1 MATFK
6 ITGIQFE
13 IWKSDDIKRRSVVE
27 VTHGHCFANGVS
39 LSGGPFDSRL
49 GIWRNMYEKCV
60 TCKCTGEKCVGHFGH
75 FVLPEVF
82 VHPLFTKAL
91 TTLLTSHCLHCYKVH
106 LKRGTCGNCGVKV
119 GVLKSGGK
127 VCSNCNVPRTL
138 NSHCVHCNAL
148 KHVVKVDDT
157 GRLKIGGLAVDSI
170 LNTSDGIGELLGN
183 IPNARR
189 YMMSVIPI
197 PPSVIRPPNV
207 TSGKTV
213 RGQSDMTLNI
223 VEIIKISKS
232 LTGAL
237 ERNDPR
243 HALDEIRRMLF
254 EQISVYISNSSSIA
268 DHFKK
273 NTANLQGILD
283 RLKGKQGRF
292 RMNLMGK
299 RSNYTART
307 VVSGDPNI
315 KIGELGVPI
324 SVADTLTKPVKI
336 NKYNEKYWNN
346 VLRTNPDL
354 IKRVEDADGTQINL
368 RYVSTSTIQLGFGH
382 VIYRSLIDGDW
393 VIFNRQPSLHKQSLM
408 AHQIKILPFSSFRMN
423 LSATSPYNADFDGDE
438 MNIHVPQTVLATAEI
453 ASICAV
459 STQFISK
466 TSNKPCMGIV
476 QDTLLT
482 AFRATA
488 NDTIID
494 DVVWTTAISG
504 LGLSYLK
511 RANTI
516 DRFNNR
522 SQHSGRDLVSLIL
535 PEDLFYKHGD
545 VNIEHGMLLTGQLS
559 KRVLGT
565 SSGSLIHILINDYS
579 GKRAATF
586 INQFQLVMQCYMAN
600 NGFSVGLSDCL
611 LSKKAMKLIKES
623 NAKTELEFEKL
634 LSEKGTLP
642 ILQGQSAE
650 DTFEHHA
657 NVILNKNRD
666 RTGRIA
672 VEYTGIENRFTNM
685 TRAGSKGSA
694 INLSQIMACV
704 GQQNVNGTR
713 VQSKLYGRTLPQFEI
728 NDRGPDAAGY
738 VRHSYVQGLEP
749 HEFFFHTMAGRE
761 GLVDTAIKTAGSGY
775 LQRRLVKAMENIVI
789 EYDYSARDE
798 GRLIQFVFGDDAR
811 DAEGIEFQEV
821 DFLLLKPKAFKK
833 LFVCR
838 GTLKEVVEIRK
849 SIDLFEAIDMI
860 RDANSRFDRKF
871 PLAVPIKRLID
882 KCLRS
887 NTEGDVFT
895 NVNDTFEGV
904 PLHHLHKRW
913 AQYPPLYRAF
923 FTASLASKRLVHQYK
938 FNAIQLTALMHDI
951 ERYWRTSGCQPGEC
965 VGAVAAQSVGE
976 PATQLTLNTFHH
988 AGVSAKNATLGIP
1001 RLTELVNCS
1010 HHPKTP
1016 NMVVYF
1022 KSPMNTKLH
1031 YILELQT
1038 KFAPVSLSRLVDSV
1052 SFKFF
1057 ELAPQYESFS
1067 AFPDPDI
1074 DHISGGLFAC
1084 IVLKRNICFELR
1096 ISIATI
1102 VNSMYG
1108 AFPKNQH
1115 GSYRII
1121 YPENSD
1127 GASNLI
1133 YIAAPSALVSDS
1145 PISEQP
1151 LVFTGDIFCHPLY
1164 SKLYDTVTG
1173 LISNLC
1179 IGGMDGI
1186 EASTISRN
1194 KRKRYQKHILAIDS
1208 EWVAYVK
1215 GSRLLDMCQLKDVDS
1230 SRIYSNDI
1238 HDTRKTFGIEMA
1250 RNSMKNEIRSVLQ
1263 FDGSYLNIRH
1273 IALLVDWM
1281 TFQGRLVPFTRFGL
1295 SQMSNSVLKLA
1306 SFERVMHF
1314 IVNGAIEETYD
1325 DCRGCSERIIL
1336 GQPVRVGT
1344 GSIDCFLDIDKC
1356 KEVIVE
1362 KITDVWEEST
1372 EVGEMGA
1379 PFQDVPEFKWDC
1391 GQTWS
1396 SGPTQS
1402 PLLPIFPHAATAATA
1417 DNFKIDNF
1425 KIDATRAKPI
1435 PMADIRTRFDKPYI
1449 PLSPP
1454 YNPGSPMDE
1463 ESMIEEPYRPTS
1475 PTEEPTPMDEEPYRP
1490 TSPIDYT
1497 D

>member
-1 MATFK
+1 MSTFK

-13 IWKSDDIKRRSVVE
+13 IWKSEDIKKRSVVE

-39 LSGGPFDSRL
+39 LSGGPFDSRM

-60 TCKCTGEKCVGHFGH
+60 TCQCTGEQCVGHFGH
-75 FVLPEVF
+75 FTLPEAI
-82 VHPLFTKAL
+82 VHPLFTKPL
-91 TTLLTSHCLHCYKVH
+91 TVLLEKHCLHCFKMH
-106 LKRGTCGNCGVKV
+106 LKRGICGNCGLKV
-119 GVLKSGGK
+119 GVLKSSGK
-127 VCSNCNVPRTL
+127 MCSNCSVQRPL

-148 KHVVKVDDT
+148 KSTVKVDET
-157 GRLKIGGLAVDSI
+157 GSLKIGGLPVDSI
-170 LNTSDGIGELLGN
+170 LNTKEGIVELLLN
-183 IPNARR
+183 IPKAQR

-232 LTGAL
+232 LESAL
-237 ERNDPR
+237 ERNDLR

-336 NKYNEKYWNN
+336 TSYNESYWNN
-346 VLRTNPDL
+346 VLRTNPGL
-354 IKRVEDADGTQINL
+354 IKRVEAADGTQINL
-368 RYVSTSTIQLGFGH
+368 RYVSTSTIQLEFGH

-438 MNIHVPQTVLATAEI
+438 MNVHVPQTELATAEI

-488 NDTIID
+488 NDSTID
-494 DVVWTTAISG
+494 AVVWTTAISC
-504 LGLSYLK
+504 LGWTYLE
-511 RANTI
+511 RANEI

-522 SQHSGRDLVSLIL
+522 LQHTGRDLVSLIL
-535 PEDLFYKHGD
+535 PEDLFYKHGE
-545 VNIEHGMLLTGQLS
+545 VTIEHGMLLTGRLS

-565 SSGSLIHILINDYS
+565 SSGSLVHILVNDYS
-579 GKRAATF
+579 GERAATF
-586 INQFQLVMQCYMAN
+586 INQFQLVMQCYMSN

-611 LSKKAMKLIKES
+611 LSKKAMKLINES
-623 NAKTELEFEKL
+623 NEKTDLEFEKL
-634 LSEKGTLP
+634 LNERETLP

-657 NVILNKNRD
+657 NVLLNRNRD

-704 GQQNVNGTR
+704 GQQNVNGKR

-798 GRLIQFVFGDDAR
+798 GRIIQFVFGNDSR

-821 DFLLLKPKAFKK
+821 DFLLLKPKAFRK

-838 GTLKEVVEIRK
+838 GTHNEVVEIKK
-849 SIDLFEAIDMI
+849 SIELFEAIDVI
-860 RDANSRFDRKF
+860 RDTNSRFDRKF
-871 PLAVPIKRLID
+871 ALAVPIKRLLE

-887 NTEGDVFT
+887 NTEGEAFT
-895 NVNDTFEGV
+895 NVTDKFEGV
-904 PLHHLHKRW
+904 RLHKLHKRW
-913 AQYPPLYRAF
+913 ALYPPLYRAF

-938 FNAIQLTALMHDI
+938 INALQLTALIHDI
-951 ERYWRTSGCQPGEC
+951 KRYWRKAGCHPGEC

-1010 HHPKTP
+1010 HRPKTP

-1022 KSPMNTKLH
+1022 KSPMNTNLH
-1031 YILELQT
+1031 YILDIQN
-1038 KFAPVSLSRLVDSV
+1038 KFAPIPLSRLVDST
-1052 SFKFF
+1052 SFNFF
-1057 ELAPQYESFS
+1057 ETAPQYESFS
-1067 AFPDPDI
+1067 AFPDPQV
-1074 DHISGGLFAC
+1074 DHRSGGLFAC
-1084 IVLKRNICFELR
+1084 ILIKRSICFELD
-1096 ISIATI
+1096 ISIATL
-1102 VNSMYG
+1102 VNALYR
-1108 AFPKNQH
+1108 AFPKTH
-1115 GSYRII
+1115 AASYRII
-1121 YPENSD
+1121 YPENSHGQHNVIYV
-1127 GASNLI
+1127 GALSQ
-1133 YIAAPSALVSDS
+1133 
-1145 PISEQP
+1145 QP
-1151 LVFTGDIFCHPLY
+1151 TTDTAFTGEIFSHPLY

-1173 LISNLC
+1173 LISNLH
-1179 IGGMDGI
+1179 IGGMGGI
-1186 EASTISRN
+1186 ETSAISRN
-1194 KRKRYQKHILAIDS
+1194 KRKSYQNHILAIDS

-1215 GSRLLDMCQLKDVDS
+1215 GSRILDMCQLKDVDG

-1238 HDTRKTFGIEMA
+1238 HDMRETFGVEIA

-1273 IALLVDWM
+1273 IDLLVDWM
-1281 TFQGRLVPFTRFGL
+1281 TFQGHFVPFTRFGL
-1295 SQMSNSVLKLA
+1295 SQMSDSVLKLA

-1314 IVNGAIEETYD
+1314 VVNGAIEQTYD

-1344 GSIDCFLDIDKC
+1344 GAIDCFLDANKC
-1356 KEVIVE
+1356 KQAIV
-1362 KITDVWEEST
+1362 KKVTDVWSGP
-1372 EVGEMGA
+1372 GEMGT
-1379 PFQDVPEFKWDC
+1379 PFKDVPEFNWETDT
-1391 GQTWS
+1391 TWTATS
-1396 SGPTQS
+1396 E
-1402 PLLPIFPHAATAATA
+1402 PLIPIFPVKPPPPSYPPP
-1417 DNFKIDNF
+1417 D
-1425 KIDATRAKPI
+1425 TR
-1435 PMADIRTRFDKPYI
+1435 MRFDPPFTSKEAANEEPYR
-1449 PLSPP
+1449 PTSPTDEITA
-1454 YNPGSPMDE
+1454 MDE
-1463 ESMIEEPYRPTS
+1463 EAYRPTS
-1475 PTEEPTPMDEEPYRP
+1475 PTEEPTVMDEDPYRP
-1490 TSPIDYT
+1490 TSPMDYT